1 MDTGQNGTARSAWAL
16 PLGPWIAP
24 IGAALMLAGALVPYR
39 YLRFPAVQPEHA
51 QTLID
56 LGAGGGRW
64 WFASVHLFIVN
75 LWVST
80 ILLLAVV
87 SAGSVILRVPDLGG
101 RGLQIGTG
109 SIGTLFMAGLV
120 GATWMPPASP
130 AVGAYLWMAGGIL
143 LLLSGAFLP
152 GDRATD
158 APVSPG
164 RRGPLLILL
173 AVAVGLFATA
183 EVTGAVN
190 PRNYVASATLWVVGT
205 VVLLAVGAWAVVA
218 GTRASRTN
226 PTALRRASVAATV
239 IAGAALVVA
248 GHLVPVG
255 MFPEAFRPVRA
266 DRLIFLETPQH
277 WTGIAFDAVFP
288 VAVAVLALAV
298 AVRAPSSRT
307 SPAILAALGAVA
319 LAGFISEM
327 WDPAIHPAET
337 LAAGGFLGLAGG
349 VLLLIGALLARP
361 RGPLLPRS

>member
-1 MDTGQNGTARSAWAL
+1 MF
-16 PLGPWIAP
+16 
-24 IGAALMLAGALVPYR
+24 AGALVPYR
-39 YLRFPAVQPEHA
+39 YLRFPAVQPDHA

-56 LGAGGGRW
+56 LGAGGGPW
-64 WFASVHLFIVN
+64 WFALVNFPIVIVN

-87 SAGSVILRVPDLGG
+87 SVGRVILRGPDPPG
-101 RGLQIGTG
+101 RGLLLGTA
-109 SIGTLFMAGLV
+109 SIGTLSMAGIV
-120 GATWMPPASP
+120 GATWLPPLSP
-130 AVGAYLWMAGGIL
+130 AVGAYLWLAGGIL

-205 VVLLAVGAWAVVA
+205 VVLLAVGTWAVVA

-226 PTALRRASVAATV
+226 STALRRASVAATV

-255 MFPEAFRPVRA
+255 MFPESFGAVRA
-266 DRLIFLETPQH
+266 DRLIFLEIPQH

-288 VAVAVLALAV
+288 AAVAVLAIAV

-319 LAGFISEM
+319 LAGFIREM

-349 VLLLIGALLARP
+349 VLLLVGALLARP
-361 RGPLLPRS
+361 REVPGEY